1 MVSGDKESCVVLID
15 KSDYQDKLQKMVDYG
30 IKNGIYKVAENN
42 TLKDLKLFK
51 SLLYRNFRKYE
62 HYEKM
67 LRKSNQQGHL

>member
-1 MVSGDKESCVVLID
+1 
-15 KSDYQDKLQKMVDYG
+15 MVDDS